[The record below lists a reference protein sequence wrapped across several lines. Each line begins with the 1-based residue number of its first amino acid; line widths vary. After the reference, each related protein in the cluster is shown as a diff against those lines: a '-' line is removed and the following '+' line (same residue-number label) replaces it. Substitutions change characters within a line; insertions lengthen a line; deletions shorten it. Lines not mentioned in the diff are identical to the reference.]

1 MCVYM
6 MEAIGELLEGRRKEM
21 MMMMMM
27 MMMKGKAEKK
37 LGIITLLRRH
47 RAIRTRVIKFHQMC
61 ISRRGGWMRQFGC
74 SKLSRV

>member
-1 MCVYM
+1 
-6 MEAIGELLEGRRKEM
+6 M

-27 MMMKGKAEKK
+27 MMMKGKAAEKK

-61 ISRRGGWMRQFGC
+61 ISRRGGWMDGWMRPNSSQ
-74 SKLSRV
+74 V